1 MSRSSFHRDAPWLPG
16 AILLAA
22 AAGLALA
29 VGLIL
34 GSRSW
39 ATYVGLALG
48 FLLLFGWVERIR
60 VQRPAV
66 PARRRTHL
74 KVIQGGRQ
82 YDLADDR
89 TTDDQK
95 YVM

>member
-1 MSRSSFHRDAPWLPG
+1 MARPTLDRDAPWLPG
-16 AILLAA
+16 ALLLAG

-29 VGLIL
+29 VGLLL

-39 ATYVGLALG
+39 ATYVGLSLG

-60 VQRPAV
+60 AQRPAV

-82 YDLADDR
+82 YDLAEDH